1 MKGDESMPF
10 ILVGNKCDLDESK
23 REVTW
28 SRAGSRAQVWNVR
41 YIETSAKFG
50 FNINKVFCDLIKD
63 IQSWKRLNVTQSSE
77 AVQYNEHCEDEQECC
92 FACPTS

>member
-1 MKGDESMPF
+1 MPF

-28 SRAGSRAQVWNVR
+28 SRAGNRAQVWNVP
-41 YIETSAKFG
+41 YIETSAKSG

-63 IQSWKRLNVTQSSE
+63 IQSWKRLNVFQSSK
-77 AVQYNEHCEDEQECC
+77 AIQYNEDCEDEQECC
-92 FACPTS
+92 LTCTTS